1 MTTPDRLVTLD
12 NNILIDLRNNIDP
25 VATYARQLLN
35 FNREGKITVATTL
48 STMLERQ
55 PKGQERSVQELLAW
69 LEEIGIA
76 REHNFEGPRT
86 IAFNVQG
93 VFTWSVDRA
102 LALNQCLHYAMFP
115 HIPFYWRDYLDQECA
130 KRGIVGIRLAV
141 LIEIDNRKSPY
152 IPPSPQAPQQY
163 PTPFLDALRQDE
175 REELLTLYE
184 KISRNW
190 SNKKND
196 ALGLYNHLTNAVHTT
211 YPDQS
216 IFVTCDRHFLNKIAA
231 IRRCGFRGEILGP
244 GDAVSFIEKVAVEP
258 GAAEQRK

>member
-1 MTTPDRLVTLD
+1 MTTARLVTLD

-25 VATYARQLLN
+25 VATYARQLLT
-35 FNREGKITVATTL
+35 FNREGTITVATTL

-55 PKGQERSVQELLAW
+55 PPGQERSVQELLAW

-76 REHNFEGPRT
+76 REHNFKGPQT

-93 VFTWSVDRA
+93 VFTWSVGRE
-102 LALNQCLHYAMFP
+102 LALNQCLHSVLFP
-115 HIPFYWRDYLDQECA
+115 QIPFYWRDYLDQQCA
-130 KRGIVGIRLAV
+130 KRGIIGTRREAIFEL
-141 LIEIDNRKSPY
+141 DNKKLPY
-152 IPPSPQAPQQY
+152 IPHSPQAPQEW
-163 PTPFLDALRQDE
+163 PTPAFDTFQQDE
-175 REELLTLYE
+175 QEALAIIFEEIYR
-184 KISRNW
+184 KW
-190 SNKKND
+190 GNKKND
-196 ALGLYNHLTNAVHTT
+196 SLGLYNHLTNAVHTT

-244 GDAVSFIEKVAVEP
+244 GEAVSFIEKVAVEP